1 MEFFRCLGLGCVLA
15 LAVMF
20 AGAVASVSAVIF
32 VVVMIAALIA

>member
-1 MEFFRCLGLGCVLA
+1 MEFMRCLGLGCVLV
-15 LAVMF
+15 LAFLF